1 MRILLADDD
10 QIFMSLMADILAN
23 GDVVVLCAENGV
35 AAWERLQAEGADIA
49 VLDVN
54 MPEMSGVEL
63 LKLIRADERYK
74 KLPVLV
80 LAVGYLAEDIVRQHD
95 ASVTDYLTK
104 PFEVNALRRKL
115 QEMTLRV
122 SGHSLEPRD

>member
-1 MRILLADDD
+1 MV
-10 QIFMSLMADILAN
+10 DILTD
-23 GDVVVLCAENGV
+23 GDDVVLSAENGV
-35 AAWERLQAEGADIA
+35 VAWERLQAEGADIA

-54 MPEMSGVEL
+54 MPEMGGVEL

-80 LAVGYLAEDIVRQHD
+80 LTVGYLAEDIVRQHD

-104 PFEVNALRRKL
+104 PFEVNALPLKL
-115 QEMTLRV
+115 QEMKRRV
-122 SGHSLEPRD
+122 PGQSN